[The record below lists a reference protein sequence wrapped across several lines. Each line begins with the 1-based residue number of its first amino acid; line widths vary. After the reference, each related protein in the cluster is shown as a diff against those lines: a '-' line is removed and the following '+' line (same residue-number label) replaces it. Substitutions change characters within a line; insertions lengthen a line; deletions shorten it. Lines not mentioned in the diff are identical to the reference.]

1 MSVFTRNGSRHEC
14 LAVRESREHGYRRE
28 AVEGLFE
35 DVCRMCGG
43 APQVEAMTSSQ
54 SLARLTASS
63 ISLLTGFA
71 FCSRPKKKSARGR
84 FSQDYELAEEEGFEP
99 SLPGL
104 RVKRFS
110 RPPHSTTLPPLRIW
124 DEAAT
129 VFADG
134 HGRSRRFVQRF
145 DHAAFCKPASHS
157 VFMAERRGFEPR
169 IRFWRIHDFQS
180 CSFGQ
185 LGHLSASP
193 SCAPSSDEAA
203 AK

>member
-1 MSVFTRNGSRHEC
+1 M
-14 LAVRESREHGYRRE
+14 
-28 AVEGLFE
+28 EGFFE

-43 APQVEAMTSSQ
+43 APQEEAMTSSQ

-110 RPPHSTTLPPLRIW
+110 RPPHSTTLPPLRIR

-134 HGRSRRFVQRF
+134 HGRSRRLVQRF